1 VGRQRTERRAGLAGA
16 IAVGG
21 EAVPERVL
29 LVDDVVT
36 TGATLAACRAAL
48 VAAGSLELSGVVF
61 ARTLGR

>member
-1 VGRQRTERRAGLAGA
+1 
-16 IAVGG
+16 
-21 EAVPERVL
+21 VL

-48 VAAGSLELSGVVF
+48 VAAGSVEVAAVVF

>member
-1 VGRQRTERRAGLAGA
+1 MPT
-16 IAVGG
+16 
-21 EAVPERVL
+21 RVL

-48 VAAGSLELSGVVF
+48 VAAGSLEVSAVVF